1 MGSPTLPPPPQAPVA
16 VQILDR
22 LGEIVGVL
30 VLGALAWHGKLSGEL
45 ALVGIGA
52 ILGVQTGLRSALAGR
67 IGGGGGSAPAVVGL
81 IGLGLLHAE
90 HAARAVLHLSTL
102 ALVVASMSCG
112 GSGLADTARVI
123 DQTMAA
129 VKATRNAVCTSRLDP
144 LLGNPR
150 EGEPVYVAMDA
161 GAALSVLGRADAGAD
176 E

>member
-1 MGSPTLPPPPQAPVA
+1 

-45 ALVGIGA
+45 SLVGIGA

-67 IGGGGGSAPAVVGL
+67 LGGGGGNAPAVVGI

-90 HAARAVLHLSTL
+90 HVARTVIHLSVL
-102 ALVVASMSCG
+102 AAVISATGCG
-112 GSGLADTARVI
+112 GASLADTARAV
-123 DQTMAA
+123 DQTLQAI
-129 VKATRNAVCTSRLDP
+129 KATRNAVCTSRLDP

-150 EGEPVYVAMDA
+150 AGEPLYVAMDA
-161 GAALSVLGRADAGAD
+161 GAALSILGPADAGVA

>member
-1 MGSPTLPPPPQAPVA
+1 MGSPTLPPPSQAPVA

-22 LGEIVGVL
+22 LGEIVGVV

-45 ALVGIGA
+45 SLIGIGA

-67 IGGGGGSAPAVVGL
+67 LGGGGGSAPAVVGL

-90 HAARAVLHLSTL
+90 HAARAVLHLATL
-102 ALVVASMSCG
+102 ALVVASMGCG
-112 GSGLADTARVI
+112 GPSLEQVARGV
-123 DQTMAA
+123 DQTLHGIKIA
-129 VKATRNAVCTSRLDP
+129 RGIVCTSRLDP

-150 EGEPVYVAMDA
+150 EGQPIYVPMDA
-161 GAALSVLGRADAGAD
+161 GATVDAGAD

>member
-1 MGSPTLPPPPQAPVA
+1 VANESKIPPPQAPVS

-22 LGEIVGVL
+22 VGEIVGVV
-30 VLGALAWHGKLSGEL
+30 VLGALAWHRVLSGEL

-67 IGGGGGSAPAVVGL
+67 LGGGGGNAPAVVGL

-90 HAARAVLHLSTL
+90 HAARTLLHLAVL
-102 ALVVASMSCG
+102 AAVVASMGCG
-112 GSGLADTARVI
+112 GASIADTAQVI
-123 DQTMAA
+123 DRTLQAI
-129 VKATRNAVCTSRLDP
+129 KATRNAVCTSRLDP

-150 EGEPVYVAMDA
+150 AGEPVYVAMDA
-161 GAALSVLGRADAGAD
+161 GLSVADAAVA

>member
-1 MGSPTLPPPPQAPVA
+1 M
-16 VQILDR
+16 VQVLDR

-52 ILGVQTGLRSALAGR
+52 VLGVQTGLRSALAGR
-67 IGGGGGSAPAVVGL
+67 LGSGGGSAPAVVGL
-81 IGLGLLHAE
+81 VGLGILHAE
-90 HAARAVLHLSTL
+90 HVARTLLHLSVL
-102 ALVVASMSCG
+102 AAVIASAGCG
-112 GSGLADTARVI
+112 GPSLDQVARGV
-123 DQTMAA
+123 DQTLAA
-129 VKATRNAVCTSRLDP
+129 VKGIRTAVCTSRLDP

-161 GAALSVLGRADAGAD
+161 GLSVLGHADAGAS